1 MGNQVAARPTT
12 PQFIEKLQEK
22 HPDMSQAN
30 LRAITSDV
38 LDLIDEMVPQYG
50 SLTLFRRTFK
60 LRVHPAHVG
69 RNPKNGT
76 QINIPEIK
84 SVVYRKRLS

>member
-1 MGNQVAARPTT
+1 MERQTT
-12 PQFIEKLQEK
+12 AQFIEKLREK
-22 HPDMSQAN
+22 HPDMSLAT

-38 LDLIDEMVPQYG
+38 LDLIDEVVPQYG
-50 SLTLFRRTFK
+50 ALTLFRRTFK

-69 RNPKNGT
+69 RNPKDGS

-84 SVVYRKRLS
+84 SVIYRKRLP

>member
-1 MGNQVAARPTT
+1 MENQVVTTPTT
-12 PQFIEKLQEK
+12 TQFIEKLQEK
-22 HPDMSQAN
+22 YPDMSQAN

-38 LDLIDEMVPQYG
+38 LDLIDEIVPQYG
-50 SLTLFRRTFK
+50 SLSLFRRTFK
-60 LRVHPAHVG
+60 LRVRQARVG
-69 RNPKNGT
+69 RNPKDGT